1 MLRLAVCALL
11 LASATAPSW
20 ARTLLQ
26 FAVFGDTP
34 YSDFERTQLP
44 LILDDMAK
52 HESAFAIHVGDIKNG
67 HSRCDDA
74 VYLDTLGAFQAAPLP
89 LIYVPGDNEWTD
101 CPRPAC
107 GGYDALE
114 RLGFLRRT
122 FYRDGMS
129 LGQRPIRL
137 ERQPDYP
144 ENVRWEAAGVMFVT
158 LNIPG
163 DRNNVD
169 HPTEYGPRNQADL
182 AWLST
187 AFRLAREKKLRGL
200 LLAIQA
206 NPFIEADNEGATK
219 PGFKDFMDRLR
230 SEVAAFDGQVA
241 LAHGDTH
248 NVQINRPLTERK
260 THKPIA
266 NFIRIETYGAPFLGW
281 VRGVV
286 DDADPKVFR
295 FDQRPWPHGFPLQ

>member
-1 MLRLAVCALL
+1 MLLVLATT
-11 LASATAPSW
+11 SATA
-20 ARTLLQ
+20 RTVLQ

-44 LILDDMAK
+44 LMLDDIAQ
-52 HESAFAIHVGDIKNG
+52 HESAFAIHVGDIKSG

-74 VYLDTLGAFQAAPLP
+74 VYLDILGAFQAAPLP

-107 GGYDALE
+107 GGFDAVE

-122 FYRDGMS
+122 FYRDDRS

-137 ERQPDYP
+137 TRQAGYP
-144 ENVRWEAAGVMFVT
+144 ENVRWEMAGVMFVA
-158 LNIPG
+158 LNMPG
-163 DRNNVD
+163 DRNNVNQ
-169 HPTEYGPRNQADL
+169 TEEYGPRNQANL
-182 AWLST
+182 LWLSE
-187 AFRLAREKKLRGL
+187 AFRQAREKKLRGL

-230 SEVAAFDGQVA
+230 NEVAAFDGQVA

-281 VRGVV
+281 IHGAV
-286 DDADPKVFR
+286 DDADPRVFR
-295 FDQRPWPHGFPLQ
+295 FDQRPWPHSLPLQ